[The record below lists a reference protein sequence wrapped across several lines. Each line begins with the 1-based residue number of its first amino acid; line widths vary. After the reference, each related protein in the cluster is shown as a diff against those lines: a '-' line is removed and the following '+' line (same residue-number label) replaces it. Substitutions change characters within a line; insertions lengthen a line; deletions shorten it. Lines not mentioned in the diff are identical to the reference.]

1 MPKKDIDFPK
11 HIDRLSENFLTTL
24 IELAV
29 HEDLNGIGDITTNSI
44 FKGIE
49 THKKQAKVIAKERG
63 IVCGVELFERVYAVA
78 TSSIAT
84 TITILKQDGD
94 LVHSGDIILKIEGNS
109 TAITTGERV
118 AINFLGLLSGVA
130 TRVNYLTNLI
140 KHTSTR
146 LLDTRKTIPGMRE
159 LQKYAVQIGGGH
171 NHRLGLYD
179 MILIK
184 ENHIRTVGGIKKAV
198 ELARSE
204 YPQLVVE
211 VETASLTDVEEAL
224 QTDADIL
231 MLDNMDNAMVGKA
244 LTIIDSEK
252 WVEVSGNVDEQR
264 LIELAEIGVDFVSM
278 GELTHTIK
286 PLDVSLLIIE

>member
-1 MPKKDIDFPK
+1 MPKKNIDFPK
-11 HIDRLSENFLTTL
+11 HIDKLSPNFLKAL
-24 IELAV
+24 IELAIQ
-29 HEDLNGIGDITTNSI
+29 EDLNGIGDITTNAI

-49 THKKQAKVIAKERG
+49 THRKRAKVVTKERG
-63 IVCGVELFERVYAVA
+63 IVCGVEVFKSVYAVA
-78 TSSIAT
+78 ASSIAI
-84 TITILKQDGD
+84 TITVLKQDGD
-94 LVHSGDIILKIEGNS
+94 LVHSGDIILEIEGNS

-159 LQKYAVQIGGGH
+159 LQKYAVRIGGGH

-204 YPQLVVE
+204 YPQIVVE
-211 VETASLTDVEEAL
+211 VETATLTDIEEAL

-231 MLDNMDNAMVGKA
+231 MLDNMDNATVSKA
-244 LTIIDSEK
+244 QTIIDGEK

-278 GELTHTIK
+278 GELTHTVK
-286 PLDVSLLIIE
+286 PLDISLLVDV

>member
-1 MPKKDIDFPK
+1 MPKKNIDFPK
-11 HIDRLSENFLTTL
+11 HIDKLSPNFLKAL
-24 IELAV
+24 IELAIQ
-29 HEDLNGIGDITTNSI
+29 EDLNGIGDITTNAI

-49 THKKQAKVIAKERG
+49 THRKRAKVVAKERG
-63 IVCGVELFERVYAVA
+63 IVCGVEVFKSVYAVA
-78 TSSIAT
+78 ASSIAI
-84 TITILKQDGD
+84 TITVLKQDGD
-94 LVHSGDIILKIEGNS
+94 LVHSDDIILEIEGNS

-159 LQKYAVQIGGGH
+159 LQKYAVRIGGGH

-198 ELARSE
+198 ELARAE
-204 YPQLVVE
+204 YPQIVVE
-211 VETASLTDVEEAL
+211 VETATLTDIEEAL

-231 MLDNMDNAMVGKA
+231 MLDNMDNATVSKA
-244 LTIIDSEK
+244 QTIIDGEK

-278 GELTHTIK
+278 GELTHTVK
-286 PLDVSLLIIE
+286 PLDVSLLVEG